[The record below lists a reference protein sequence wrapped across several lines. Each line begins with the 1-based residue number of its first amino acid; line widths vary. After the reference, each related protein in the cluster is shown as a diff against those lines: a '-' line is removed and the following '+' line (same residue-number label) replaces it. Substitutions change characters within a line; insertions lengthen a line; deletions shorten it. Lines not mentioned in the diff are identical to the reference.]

1 MVKLLLGEFTF
12 LDPQIDGEH
21 KAIIHRID
29 EVIEYPNEDIAM
41 KTGEELL
48 DFYESYLVLGSYGGE
63 LEYDKKYSKIIEE

>member
-1 MVKLLLGEFTF
+1 MAKLLLGQITF
-12 LDPQIDGEH
+12 FDPQIDGEH

-41 KTGEELL
+41 ENGEELL
-48 DFYESYLVLGSYGGE
+48 DFYESYLVLGTYTGE